1 MSLNLLIF
9 VWLLI
14 TVLADSLAKTK
25 ISPIIIASVY
35 LIQSLLWSLSLFNGL
50 TMAKGSVLFGALGLT
65 IGVIVGAVAGEQLT
79 VVNWIGFVLAIISIV
94 LTSL

>member
-1 MSLNLLIF
+1 
-9 VWLLI
+9 
-14 TVLADSLAKTK
+14 
-25 ISPIIIASVY
+25 
-35 LIQSLLWSLSLFNGL
+35 
-50 TMAKGSVLFGALGLT
+50 MAKGSVLFGALGLT